1 MKTKVIFLSTIL
13 TLMSIISL
21 AQNAKRFAVEFSA
34 GPSFATQKLAE
45 ADLNTG
51 YGFEGI
57 FQYRFVQRASL
68 FGGWGW
74 NRFSADR
81 SFAGIKRDFEETG
94 YLLGLEYKHPVSSLG
109 ISVFARGAAL
119 YNHIEI
125 ENNQGD
131 ILHNTGHGWGWQAAA
146 GVDIPL
152 GKNWSLTPGV
162 KFNALNRDLKISDV
176 NYDLQQNYISARIG
190 FIKRF

>member
-1 MKTKVIFLSTIL
+1 MKTKVFFLSVIFT
-13 TLMSIISL
+13 IISL
-21 AQNAKRFAVEFSA
+21 ISYAQCENRLAFEFTA
-34 GPSFATQKLAE
+34 GPSFATQKLG
-45 ADLNTG
+45 DVNLKTG
-51 YGFEGI
+51 MGFEGNL
-57 FQYRFVQRASL
+57 QYL
-68 FGGWGW
+68 FMQHVSIYAGWGW
-74 NRFSADR
+74 NRFAAHE
-81 SFAGIKRDFEETG
+81 SFAGNDMDFEETG
-94 YLLGLEYKHPVSSLG
+94 YLMGLEFKHPLKNSG
-109 ISVFARGAAL
+109 ISIFGRGAAL

-125 ENNQGD
+125 ENEGGD
-131 ILHNTGHGWGWQAAA
+131 VIHNTGHGWGWQAAA